1 MRISQT
7 ATLLLVPK
15 NSSAQKKNRE
25 DNAKSHFTATKAN
38 PIPPVCSVKS
48 HIGAT
53 LYAYSINKKAIV
65 KDMTTQIW
73 LMISN
78 TNKILLNNKMQE
90 KYRIIKVKSLAYFK
104 RYACFYPH
112 LLLYL

>member
-1 MRISQT
+1 
-7 ATLLLVPK
+7 
-15 NSSAQKKNRE
+15 
-25 DNAKSHFTATKAN
+25 
-38 PIPPVCSVKS
+38 
-48 HIGAT
+48 
-53 LYAYSINKKAIV
+53 
-65 KDMTTQIW
+65 MTTQIW

-104 RYACFYPH
+104 RYSCFYPH

>member
-1 MRISQT
+1 
-7 ATLLLVPK
+7 
-15 NSSAQKKNRE
+15 
-25 DNAKSHFTATKAN
+25 
-38 PIPPVCSVKS
+38 
-48 HIGAT
+48 
-53 LYAYSINKKAIV
+53 
-65 KDMTTQIW
+65 MTTQIW

-90 KYRIIKVKSLAYFK
+90 KYRIIKVKSLDYFK

>member
-15 NSSAQKKNRE
+15 NSSAQKKKRE
-25 DNAKSHFTATKAN
+25 DNAKSHFTAQKQTPFPCLFRQK
-38 PIPPVCSVKS
+38 P
-48 HIGAT
+48 HWAT
-53 LYAYSINKKAIV
+53 LYAYSIKKKAIV

-90 KYRIIKVKSLAYFK
+90 KYHIIKVKSLAYFK

>member
-1 MRISQT
+1 
-7 ATLLLVPK
+7 
-15 NSSAQKKNRE
+15 
-25 DNAKSHFTATKAN
+25 
-38 PIPPVCSVKS
+38 
-48 HIGAT
+48 
-53 LYAYSINKKAIV
+53 
-65 KDMTTQIW
+65 MTTQIW

-112 LLLYL
+112 LLLYS

>member
-1 MRISQT
+1 M
-7 ATLLLVPK
+7 
-15 NSSAQKKNRE
+15 
-25 DNAKSHFTATKAN
+25 
-38 PIPPVCSVKS
+38 
-48 HIGAT
+48 

-104 RYACFYPH
+104 RYSCFYPH

>member
-1 MRISQT
+1 
-7 ATLLLVPK
+7 
-15 NSSAQKKNRE
+15 
-25 DNAKSHFTATKAN
+25 
-38 PIPPVCSVKS
+38 
-48 HIGAT
+48 
-53 LYAYSINKKAIV
+53 
-65 KDMTTQIW
+65 MTTQIW

-104 RYACFYPH
+104 RYVCFYPH